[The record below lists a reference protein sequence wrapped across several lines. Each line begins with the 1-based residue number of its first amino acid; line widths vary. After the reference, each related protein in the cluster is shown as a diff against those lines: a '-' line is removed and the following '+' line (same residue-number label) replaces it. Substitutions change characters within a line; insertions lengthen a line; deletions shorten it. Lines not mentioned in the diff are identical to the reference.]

1 MRVVPVYVGLGIVL
15 VLVAVLIARV
25 RFPAF
30 ATVGSKDDVTE
41 DRGSFRS
48 LLRYPHLFFAVAAQF
63 FYVGTQVATWST
75 FIPYMKAYTPVS
87 ERTAGYYLT
96 GSLVALAIGRAAST
110 WLMRYVAPARLLV
123 GYSVLNVALLAFAV
137 VEPGMTGAWALV
149 ATSFF
154 MSIMFPT
161 IFALGVKDLGPS
173 TKLGGSLI
181 VMAILGGAVF
191 PPLLGVIVHHTGSMA
206 MGYLLPLLGYVVVAV
221 YGAFG
226 ASVPA
231 RALAEA
237 PQV

>member
-1 MRVVPVYVGLGIVL
+1 
-15 VLVAVLIARV
+15 V

-30 ATVGSKDDVTE
+30 ATAGSKAEAGEDAAE

-48 LLRYPHLFFAVAAQF
+48 LLRYPHLFFAVVAQF

-75 FIPYMKAYTPVS
+75 FIPYMKVYTAVS

-96 GSLVALAIGRAAST
+96 GSLVALAVGRAAST
-110 WLMRYVAPARLLV
+110 WLMRYVAPARLLM
-123 GYSVLNVALLAFAV
+123 GYSVVNVLLLAFAV
-137 VEPGMTGAWALV
+137 VRPGMLGAWALV
-149 ATSFF
+149 GTSLF

-191 PPLLGVIVHHTGSMA
+191 PPVLGVIVHHTGSMA
-206 MGYLLPLLGYVVVAV
+206 MGYLLPLVGYAVVAA

-226 ASVPA
+226 SNVAPRAVAASPMVI
-231 RALAEA
+231 
-237 PQV
+237 